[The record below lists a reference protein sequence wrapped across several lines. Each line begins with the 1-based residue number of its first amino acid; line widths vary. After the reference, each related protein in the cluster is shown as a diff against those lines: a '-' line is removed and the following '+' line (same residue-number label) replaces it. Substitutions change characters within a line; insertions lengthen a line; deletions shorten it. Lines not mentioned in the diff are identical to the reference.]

1 MSTMLGEQMGN
12 IRELCALPLT
22 EDATQLLQLE
32 KQSNPGGDL
41 TTPESQ
47 EKK

>member
-1 MSTMLGEQMGN
+1 MSARLGEQMGN
-12 IRELCALPLT
+12 IGNCVLSPLT

-32 KQSNPGGDL
+32 KRSSPGGAL

>member
-1 MSTMLGEQMGN
+1 MSAMLGEQMGN
-12 IRELCALPLT
+12 IRELCVLALT

-32 KQSNPGGDL
+32 KQNSPGEDL
-41 TTPESQ
+41 ITPESQ